1 MPFGGLLT
9 LGVIAG
15 GAALTASDRPKRPH
29 MTGPFFG
36 EEELPGEVKAGRS
49 MINAL
54 LTGGD
59 PTQQAQF
66 AASPFGRELAQQ
78 QFGPQERGRALGAF
92 DVGQTQGLRE
102 ILGQQQAAVQRA
114 GLGGTTVPAQLE
126 SQARERQLFD
136 RMRFEVQLDDM
147 ARQFAGQR
155 LQSLLGI
162 GGFAQGIAAPSLTPR
177 TQQVIP
183 RSPSAGEIL
192 GPQLLGRSEE

>member
-9 LGVIAG
+9 VGVLAAG
-15 GAALTASDRPKRPH
+15 AGLTAANRPKRPH

-59 PTQQAQF
+59 PSQQAQF

-92 DVGQTQGLRE
+92 DVGPAQGPRGD
-102 ILGQQQAAVQRA
+102 LGQ
-114 GLGGTTVPAQLE
+114 E
-126 SQARERQLFD
+126 
-136 RMRFEVQLDDM
+136 
-147 ARQFAGQR
+147 
-155 LQSLLGI
+155 
-162 GGFAQGIAAPSLTPR
+162 QG
-177 TQQVIP
+177 
-183 RSPSAGEIL
+183 AGE
-192 GPQLLGRSEE
+192 RA